1 MKKIMYVA
9 LLGMALVISSG
20 NVGAQKM
27 GNMSGQQMM
36 MGKEEGQSHHA
47 GQQKQQQMQSGM
59 MGQGGS
65 GMMMGSGMMPGM
77 MMRMMGPRKM
87 DKMMGKTMMS
97 GMMMGSPMMCL
108 AAGMD
113 AEKVA
118 QYEKFMK
125 ETRDIRKKLYDLR
138 FQYTEALWNPE
149 TTVGQLRGML
159 QEMSPLQKQIQEKL
173 PGKDDNQGKKMRGD
187 KE

>member
-1 MKKIMYVA
+1 
-9 LLGMALVISSG
+9 
-20 NVGAQKM
+20 
-27 GNMSGQQMM
+27 
-36 MGKEEGQSHHA
+36 
-47 GQQKQQQMQSGM
+47 
-59 MGQGGS
+59 
-65 GMMMGSGMMPGM
+65 
-77 MMRMMGPRKM
+77 
-87 DKMMGKTMMS
+87 
-97 GMMMGSPMMCL
+97 MCL

-159 QEMSPLQKQIQEKL
+159 QEMTPLQKQIQEKL
-173 PGKDDNQGKKMRGD
+173 PGKDNNQGKK
-187 KE
+187 